1 MGLVAL
7 IKHFL
12 VFAVVLARTGGAK
25 LLAYLMLSE
34 PTYLAARMVAPALEV
49 HFAQH
54 RAEASRLGGPPL
66 PPPPP
71 AALLE
76 AIIDVAFWASLR
88 REEGRPPRI
97 SLALLEP
104 EAAGQPLLFGH
115 RLRLTPQVLIKLAP
129 AVEHPGIHL
138 GVGFDDEG
146 LYIWGTASQVPPV
159 CFVLEVVEPGL
170 LVAKHRRADGFGK
183 FVNVAVLRGDQIR
196 VVDEETQG
204 LADYPEL
211 RASLPPIPC
220 PGPADPSEPKVDV
233 LLELARAMRA
243 HGRGGLLLLVP
254 PRSEEWRASVV
265 QPLGYPVA
273 PAFGSISALLTSAD
287 RSHRDWQE
295 NILDAIEIVGG
306 FTAVDGATV
315 LNGNYELLA
324 FGAKVTRRAHSV
336 PVEELVLTE
345 PVVGSSATRLH
356 PAKNG
361 GTRHLAAAQFVHD
374 QHDAVALV
382 ASQDGNFTVFS
393 WSESL
398 QLVHAHRIDVL
409 LL

>member
-1 MGLVAL
+1 
-7 IKHFL
+7 
-12 VFAVVLARTGGAK
+12 
-25 LLAYLMLSE
+25 MLSE
-34 PTYLAARMVAPALEV
+34 PTYLAARIVAPTLEN

-54 RAEASRLGGPPL
+54 RAEAARLGGPPL

-71 AALLE
+71 AGLLE

-104 EAAGQPLLFGH
+104 EAAGQPLLFGS

-196 VVDEETQG
+196 VVDEESQG
-204 LADYPEL
+204 LADYPAL

-220 PGPADPSEPKVDV
+220 PGAYDPSQVKVDV

-254 PRSEEWRASVV
+254 PGSAAWRASVV
-265 QPLGYPVA
+265 QPLGYSVA
-273 PAFGSISALLTSAD
+273 PAFGSIAALLSTAD

-315 LNGNYELLA
+315 LTSQYELLA
-324 FGAKVTRRAHSV
+324 FGAKVTRRADGTS
-336 PVEELVLTE
+336 VEEILLTE
-345 PVVGSSATRLH
+345 PVVGSTAIRLH

-374 QHDAVALV
+374 QHDALALV

-393 WSESL
+393 WSEAL
-398 QLVHAHRIDVL
+398 QVVHAHRIDVL

>member
-1 MGLVAL
+1 M
-7 IKHFL
+7 F
-12 VFAVVLARTGGAK
+12 
-25 LLAYLMLSE
+25 SE
-34 PTYLAARMVAPALEV
+34 PTYLAARMVAPSLAV

-54 RAEASRLGGPPL
+54 WAAAARLGGPPL

-97 SLALLEP
+97 SLALLAP
-104 EAAGQPLLFGH
+104 EHTGQPLLFGH

-183 FVNVAVLRGDQIR
+183 FINVAVLRGDQIR
-196 VVDEETQG
+196 VVDEEAQG
-204 LADYPEL
+204 LADYPVL
-211 RASLPPIPC
+211 RESLPAIPC
-220 PGPADPSEPKVDV
+220 RTTAPGRGPGVDV

-254 PRSEEWRASVV
+254 AGSADWRSSVV

-273 PAFGSISALLTSAD
+273 PAYAGIAALLTDAD
-287 RSHRDWQE
+287 RNHRDWQE
-295 NILDAIEIVGG
+295 NLLDSIEIVGG
-306 FTAVDGATV
+306 YTAVDGATV
-315 LNGNYELLA
+315 LTRNYELLA
-324 FGAKVTRRAHSV
+324 FGAKVTRPANGTSV
-336 PVEELVLTE
+336 EQLVLTE
-345 PVVGSSATRLH
+345 PVVGSSATLLH

-374 QHDAVALV
+374 QHDSIALV

-393 WSESL
+393 WSEAL
-398 QLVHAHRIDVL
+398 QMVHAHRIDVL

>member
-1 MGLVAL
+1 
-7 IKHFL
+7 
-12 VFAVVLARTGGAK
+12 
-25 LLAYLMLSE
+25 
-34 PTYLAARMVAPALEV
+34 MVAPALAT

-54 RAEASRLGGPPL
+54 LAGAAYLGRTLL

-71 AALLE
+71 APLLE

-138 GVGFDDEG
+138 GVGFDEEG
-146 LYIWGTASQVPPV
+146 LYVWGTASQVPPV

-196 VVDEETQG
+196 VVDEQTQG
-204 LADYPEL
+204 LGDYPEL
-211 RASLPPIPC
+211 QLSLPPIPC
-220 PGPADPSEPKVDV
+220 PGPPDPSTTKVDV

-254 PRSEEWRASVV
+254 SGSDAWQGSVV
-265 QPLGYPVA
+265 QPLSYPVA
-273 PAFGSISALLTSAD
+273 PAFGSIAALLDSAD

-306 FTAVDGATV
+306 FTAVDGAT
-315 LNGNYELLA
+315 LLTSQYELLT
-324 FGAKVTRRAHSV
+324 FGAKVTRRAHSTPV
-336 PVEELVLTE
+336 PELVLTE

-356 PAKNG
+356 PAKLG

-393 WSESL
+393 WSEAL

>member
-1 MGLVAL
+1 
-7 IKHFL
+7 
-12 VFAVVLARTGGAK
+12 
-25 LLAYLMLSE
+25 MLSE
-34 PTYLAARMVAPALEV
+34 PTYLAARMVAPALAV

-54 RAEASRLGGPPL
+54 WAAAARLGGRPL

-76 AIIDVAFWASLR
+76 VVIDVAFWASLR

-97 SLALLEP
+97 SLALLTP
-104 EAAGQPLLFGH
+104 EAAGHPLVFAH
-115 RLRLTPQVLIKLAP
+115 RLRLTPQALIKLAP
-129 AVEHPGIHL
+129 AVEHAGIHL
-138 GVGFDDEG
+138 GIGHDDEG
-146 LYIWGTASQVPPV
+146 LYVWGTATHIPPV

-196 VVDEETQG
+196 VIDEESRG
-204 LADYPEL
+204 LTDYPDL
-211 RASLPPIPC
+211 LLSLPGIPLPPAA
-220 PGPADPSEPKVDV
+220 PGEGADVDV

-243 HGRGGLLLLVP
+243 HGRGGLVLVVP
-254 PRSEEWRASVV
+254 PGSEEWRASIV
-265 QPLGYPVA
+265 QPLSYPVV
-273 PAFGSISALLTSAD
+273 PPYNGIGVLLSEYD
-287 RSHRDWQE
+287 
-295 NILDAIEIVGG
+295 
-306 FTAVDGATV
+306 
-315 LNGNYELLA
+315 LLA
-324 FGAKVTRRAHSV
+324 FGAKVTRTAHGTL
-336 PVEELVLTE
+336 VEQLVVTE
-345 PVVGSSATRLH
+345 PVVGSNATIVH

-393 WSESL
+393 WSQSL
-398 QLVHAHRIDVL
+398 CMVHAHRIDAL

>member
-1 MGLVAL
+1 
-7 IKHFL
+7 
-12 VFAVVLARTGGAK
+12 
-25 LLAYLMLSE
+25 MLSE
-34 PTYLAARMVAPALEV
+34 PTYLAARMVAPALAH
-49 HFAQH
+49 HFALH
-54 RAEASRLGGPPL
+54 LAGATYLGHDALPPL
-66 PPPPP
+66 PP
-71 AALLE
+71 AALIE

-97 SLALLEP
+97 SLALLMP
-104 EAAGQPLLFGH
+104 EHTRQPLLFGH

-138 GVGFDDEG
+138 GVGFDEEG

-183 FVNVAVLRGDQIR
+183 FMNVAVLRGDQIR

-204 LADYPEL
+204 LADYPVL
-211 RASLPPIPC
+211 RESLPPIPC
-220 PGPADPSEPKVDV
+220 PGPAEPGRMKVDV

-254 PRSEEWRASVV
+254 PGSEAWRASVV

-273 PAFGSISALLTSAD
+273 PAFGSIAALLTTAD

-315 LNGNYELLA
+315 LTSQYELLA
-324 FGAKVTRRAHSV
+324 FGAKVTRRTDSTSV
-336 PVEELVLTE
+336 EQLIVTE
-345 PVVGSSATRLH
+345 PVVGRNATLLH

-374 QHDAVALV
+374 QHDSLALV

-393 WSESL
+393 WSEAL

>member
-1 MGLVAL
+1 
-7 IKHFL
+7 
-12 VFAVVLARTGGAK
+12 
-25 LLAYLMLSE
+25 MLSE
-34 PTYLAARMVAPALEV
+34 PTYLAARIVAPALAV

-54 RAEASRLGGPPL
+54 WAEVARLGSGIQPAPPT
-66 PPPPP
+66 
-71 AALLE
+71 ATLLE
-76 AIIDVAFWASLR
+76 ALIDVAFWASLR

-97 SLALLEP
+97 SLALLDP
-104 EAAGQPLLFGH
+104 TAASQPLLFSH
-115 RLRLTPQVLIKLAP
+115 RLRLTPQVLSKLAP

-138 GVGFDDEG
+138 GVGYDEEG

-170 LVAKHRRADGFGK
+170 LVVKHRRADGFGK
-183 FVNVAVLRGDQIR
+183 FSNVAVLRGDQIR
-196 VVDEETQG
+196 IVDEETQG
-204 LADYPEL
+204 LADYPTL
-211 RASLPPIPC
+211 QASLPAIPC
-220 PGPADPSEPKVDV
+220 RASEPGSVTVDV

-254 PRSEEWRASVV
+254 PGSAAWRTSIVA
-265 QPLGYPVA
+265 PLGYPLA
-273 PAFGSISALLTSAD
+273 PAYNSIAALLASPD
-287 RSHRDWQE
+287 RTHRDWQQ
-295 NILDAIEIVGG
+295 NLLDAIEIVGG

-315 LNGNYELLA
+315 LTRHYELLA
-324 FGAKVTRRAHSV
+324 FGAKVTRRAEST
-336 PVEELVLTE
+336 PVEQLVVTE
-345 PVVGSSATRLH
+345 PVIGRSAALVH

-374 QHDAVALV
+374 QHEAVALV

-393 WSESL
+393 WSENM

>member
-1 MGLVAL
+1 
-7 IKHFL
+7 
-12 VFAVVLARTGGAK
+12 
-25 LLAYLMLSE
+25 MLSE
-34 PTYLAARMVAPALEV
+34 PTYLAARMVAPALAN

-54 RAEASRLGGPPL
+54 RADAARLGGPPL
-66 PPPPP
+66 PPSPP

-76 AIIDVAFWASLR
+76 VIIDVAFWASLR

-138 GVGFDDEG
+138 GVGFDAEG
-146 LYIWGTASQVPPV
+146 LYVWGTASQVPPV

-196 VVDEETQG
+196 VVDEESQG
-204 LADYPEL
+204 LTDYPAL
-211 RASLPPIPC
+211 RASLPSIPC
-220 PGPADPSEPKVDV
+220 PGTHDPSSVKVDV

-254 PRSEEWRASVV
+254 PGSQAWRASVV

-273 PAFGSISALLTSAD
+273 PAFGSITALLTGAD

-315 LNGNYELLA
+315 LTSQYELLA
-324 FGAKVTRRAHSV
+324 FGTKVTRRADGTS
-336 PVEELVLTE
+336 VEELVLTE

-374 QHDAVALV
+374 QHDALALV

-393 WSESL
+393 WSDAL

>member
-1 MGLVAL
+1 
-7 IKHFL
+7 
-12 VFAVVLARTGGAK
+12 
-25 LLAYLMLSE
+25 
-34 PTYLAARMVAPALEV
+34 MVAPALAV

-54 RAEASRLGGPPL
+54 WAAAARLGGAAL

-76 AIIDVAFWASLR
+76 AVIDVAFWASLR

-97 SLALLEP
+97 SLALLSP
-104 EAAGQPLLFGH
+104 EAAAQPLRFAH
-115 RLRLTPQVLIKLAP
+115 RLRLTPQVLITLAP

-138 GVGFDDEG
+138 GIGHDEDG
-146 LYIWGTASQVPPV
+146 LYVWGTATLIPPV

-196 VVDEETQG
+196 VVDEESQG
-204 LADYPEL
+204 LADYPVL
-211 RASLPPIPC
+211 RESLPPIPGSA
-220 PGPADPSEPKVDV
+220 PGAGLTVDV

-254 PRSEEWRASVV
+254 PDSDAWRASIV
-265 QPLGYPVA
+265 QPLGYPVG
-273 PAFGSISALLTSAD
+273 PAYAGIAATLSAAD
-287 RSHRDWQE
+287 RRPRDWQQHL
-295 NILDAIEIVGG
+295 LDAIEIVGG

-315 LNGNYELLA
+315 LTRTYELLT
-324 FGAKVTRRAHSV
+324 FGAKVARRADGT
-336 PVEELVLTE
+336 PAEQLVLTE
-345 PVVGSSATRLH
+345 PVVGSTASRQH
-356 PAKNG
+356 PAKLG

-374 QHDAVALV
+374 QHDALALV

-393 WSESL
+393 WSEAL
-398 QLVHAHRIDVL
+398 QVVHAHRIDVL

>member
-1 MGLVAL
+1 
-7 IKHFL
+7 
-12 VFAVVLARTGGAK
+12 
-25 LLAYLMLSE
+25 MLSE

-49 HFAQH
+49 HFAHH
-54 RAEASRLGGPPL
+54 RADAARLGGPPL

-104 EAAGQPLLFGH
+104 EQAGKPLLFGH
-115 RLRLTPQVLIKLAP
+115 RLRLTPQVLNKLAP

-138 GVGFDDEG
+138 GVGADDEG
-146 LYIWGTASQVPPV
+146 LYVWGTASQVPPV

-196 VVDEETQG
+196 VVDEQSQG
-204 LADYPEL
+204 LADYPDL
-211 RASLPPIPC
+211 RVSLPPIPC
-220 PGPADPSEPKVDV
+220 PGSADPRDVKIDV

-254 PRSEEWRASVV
+254 PGSDSWRASVV
-265 QPLGYPVA
+265 PPLSYPVA
-273 PAFGSISALLTSAD
+273 PAFSSIMALLTSAD
-287 RSHRDWQE
+287 RNHRDWQE

-315 LNGNYELLA
+315 LTRDYELLA
-324 FGAKVTRRAHSV
+324 FGAKVTRRINGSSV
-336 PVEELVLTE
+336 EQLVLTE
-345 PVVGSSATRLH
+345 PVVGSSATLLH

-393 WSESL
+393 WSEAL
-398 QLVHAHRIDVL
+398 ALVHAHRIDVL